1 MIKLPSRL
9 TFGHAKSERT
19 LYLGIR
25 NAVYLVFFQ
34 EKIARIAIDNNQL
47 NLLIFDAEGEEIVQW
62 ID

>member
-1 MIKLPSRL
+1 M

>member
-1 MIKLPSRL
+1 M

-19 LYLGIR
+19 LYLAIR
-25 NAVYLVFFQ
+25 HAVYLDFFQ
-34 EKIARIAIDNNQL
+34 EKIARIAIEKNQL